1 MHIAFQIVKNNYI
14 CTFRRFFLSL
24 CCSKHSLKRSFICT
38 TLMTKF
44 LKSFR
49 VMISALRAKS
59 LHQMKDP
66 TGGDGLYAAALQRLC
81 EAADSQ

>member
-14 CTFRRFFLSL
+14 CTFGHFFLSL
-24 CCSKHSLKRSFICT
+24 CCSKQSLKHSFICT
-38 TLMTKF
+38 TLLTKF
-44 LKSFR
+44 LKYFR
-49 VMISALRAKS
+49 VVISALRAKS
-59 LHQMKDP
+59 LHRVKDP